1 MIEFRESI
9 VVVLLVRE
17 QPRYKVIQNI
27 TQYTNLQLFFSETF
41 ISLVLQNSI
50 CIPFAKAQRENGTTN
65 TRQKN
70 DVDRQSGK
78 PIIFQPS
85 A

>member
-1 MIEFRESI
+1 MIRFGCS
-9 VVVLLVRE
+9 LTK
-17 QPRYKVIQNI
+17 RYTAK
-27 TQYTNLQLFFSETF
+27 S
-41 ISLVLQNSI
+41 
-50 CIPFAKAQRENGTTN
+50 AKAQRENGTTN

>member
-1 MIEFRESI
+1 MYEKIRKFDADILRKIKVSEKNNCK
-9 VVVLLVRE
+9 LVYCVIFCITLYRGCSLTK
-17 QPRYKVIQNI
+17 RYTAK
-27 TQYTNLQLFFSETF
+27 S
-41 ISLVLQNSI
+41 
-50 CIPFAKAQRENGTTN
+50 AKAQRENGTTN

>member
-1 MIEFRESI
+1 MIGFRESI

-50 CIPFAKAQRENGTTN
+50 YIPFAK
-65 TRQKN
+65 QKQAVS
-70 DVDRQSGK
+70 DLFHSDL
-78 PIIFQPS
+78 
-85 A
+85 